1 MEWEFRARNLGQ
13 EIGLG
18 FWHGNIMDLRSIA
31 IFGGK
36 ALVRFGISGWERGK
50 RDPQASVLV

>member
-18 FWHGNIMDLRSIA
+18 FWHGNIMGFEIDCNFWRQ
-31 IFGGK
+31 GVGK
-36 ALVRFGISGWERGK
+36 IWDFRVGK
-50 RDPQASVLV
+50 RKKGSPG